1 MSKFACISVTHGVQ
15 SVDRYNDNQR
25 FQHILTAYC
34 IELTLV
40 EEI

>member
-1 MSKFACISVTHGVQ
+1 MSKFACISVTRDVH
-15 SVDRYNDNQR
+15 SVGRYENQR

-40 EEI
+40 KEI